1 MAWAI
6 PQPLQG
12 KTRQL
17 QQPRKP
23 TAQVGP
29 SNHRV
34 EVPGE
39 ALVLVGA
46 VGGGGGSKRWGRGET
61 ARRKQTRVPVAD
73 PGGRRAPSLGPGM
86 CRVMHGTFLFYFIF
100 FLSFKPP
107 SEKY

>member
-46 VGGGGGSKRWGRGET
+46 VGVGGEQTLGEKWN
-61 ARRKQTRVPVAD
+61 RPEKAD
-73 PGGRRAPSLGPGM
+73 SGPSG
-86 CRVMHGTFLFYFIF
+86 
-100 FLSFKPP
+100 
-107 SEKY
+107 